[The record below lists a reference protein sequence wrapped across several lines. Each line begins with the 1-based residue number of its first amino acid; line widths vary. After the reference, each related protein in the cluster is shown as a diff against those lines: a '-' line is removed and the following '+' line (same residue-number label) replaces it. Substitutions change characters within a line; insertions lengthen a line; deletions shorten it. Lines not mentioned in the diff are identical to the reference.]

1 MDDLSAHLIAA
12 LLAALRIAPAFA
24 YGGPFTLLR
33 IPVTIRMLLALSLS
47 LWLVAARPE
56 ATLATVVRPDAA
68 FVTLAAGELVVGMA
82 IALCLQLAFA
92 AILWGGRV
100 VDIQAGF
107 GLAVLADPVTQSE
120 MPLAGTVFVY
130 AAAAVFFTMGG
141 AHDLIALW
149 AASYDALPLGHGV
162 MAGDMRAL
170 SALMGSLFSIGIGL
184 FGVVMLVLFLL
195 DLAIAF
201 MSRTLPQMNVLVLG
215 FQVKAMAMLVTL
227 PIALA
232 LAGGLFVR
240 ILRTAL
246 EGAPAVLGMAGG

>member
-1 MDDLSAHLIAA
+1 MAA
-12 LLAALRIAPAFA
+12 LLVALRIAPCLA

-33 IPVTIRMLLALSLS
+33 IPVTIRMLLALSLA
-47 LWLVAARPE
+47 LWLVSARGD
-56 ATLATVVRPDAA
+56 ATTAVVRSGASM
-68 FVTLAAGELVVGMA
+68 VTLAFGELLVGIG

-92 AILWGGRV
+92 GILWAGRAT
-100 VDIQAGF
+100 DFQAGF
-107 GLAVLADPVTQSE
+107 GLAVLADPATQTE
-120 MPLAGTVFVY
+120 MPLAGTVFAY
-130 AAAAVFFTMGG
+130 GAAAVFFTMGG
-141 AHDLIALW
+141 AHDLLALW
-149 AASYDALPLGHGV
+149 AASYDALPMGHGV
-162 MAGDMRAL
+162 LMGDMRAL
-170 SALMGSLFSIGIGL
+170 SALMGTLFAMGIGL

>member
-1 MDDLSAHLIAA
+1 M
-12 LLAALRIAPAFA
+12 ALRIAPCFA

-33 IPVTIRMLLALSLS
+33 IPVTIRMLLALSLA
-47 LWLVAARPE
+47 LWLVSARGD
-56 ATLATVVRPDAA
+56 ATTAVVRSGASM
-68 FVTLAAGELVVGMA
+68 VTLAFGELLVGIG

-92 AILWGGRV
+92 AIVWAGRV
-100 VDIQAGF
+100 TDFQAGF
-107 GLAVLADPVTQSE
+107 GLAVLADPATQTE
-120 MPLAGTVFVY
+120 MPLAGTVFAY
-130 AAAAVFFTMGG
+130 GAAAAFFTMGG
-141 AHDLIALW
+141 AHDLLALW
-149 AASYDALPLGHGV
+149 AASYDALPMGHGV
-162 MAGDMRAL
+162 LMGDMRAL
-170 SALMGSLFSIGIGL
+170 SALMGTLFAMGIGL

>member
-1 MDDLSAHLIAA
+1 MAA
-12 LLAALRIAPAFA
+12 LLVALRIAPCFA

-33 IPVTIRMLLALSLS
+33 IPVTIRMLLALSLA
-47 LWLVAARPE
+47 LWLVSARGD
-56 ATLATVVRPDAA
+56 ATTAVVRSGASM
-68 FVTLAAGELVVGMA
+68 VTLAFGELLVGIG

-92 AILWGGRV
+92 AIVWAGRV
-100 VDIQAGF
+100 TDFQAGF
-107 GLAVLADPVTQSE
+107 GLAVLADPATQTE
-120 MPLAGTVFVY
+120 MPLAGTVFAY
-130 AAAAVFFTMGG
+130 GAAAAFFTMGG
-141 AHDLIALW
+141 AHDLLALW
-149 AASYDALPLGHGV
+149 AASYDALPMGHGV
-162 MAGDMRAL
+162 LMGDMRAL
-170 SALMGSLFSIGIGL
+170 SALMGTLFAMGIGL